1 MVKAGNR
8 FGLTL
13 ALVASFFASFLA
25 APRLHAQAEQPAS
38 EEPGPST
45 LLQSRAE
52 GVVSVLNGQTPPD
65 EVFDASFLMAV
76 SPAMLSAMNQQLS
89 AQFGAL
95 EGVEKIEVRD
105 ATSGTVTF
113 RFERAAGTG
122 PLTIAPSP
130 PYKIIGLQL
139 SQFKASHD
147 NVDSLR
153 SELAALPG
161 DVGVLFAPLDSP
173 DTPVLSLNPDRQ
185 FAIGSTFKLYILSAL
200 ARSVEEG
207 ERKWN
212 DVLTLDRASFP
223 SGQMHNWPKGAPV
236 TLHTLATMMI
246 SISDNTATDI
256 LLHALGRSTVEAELK
271 RIGHSAPART
281 LPFLSTLELFGL
293 KGSDTNMRRYIKA
306 DEAGRR
312 LILADFEDDV
322 AGDPTRI
329 EPPRFAKPTAI
340 DTLEWFASG
349 RDLEKLARRLSEI
362 RDPVVRQIM
371 SVSKG
376 LPEGATADWAYV
388 GYKGG
393 SEPGVL
399 NLTWLL
405 QSEQGRYYVLAM
417 SWNNPDAVLNHS
429 TFEFLAQRILDLAE

>member
-1 MVKAGNR
+1 MVKAGYR

-13 ALVASFFASFLA
+13 ALLASPLA
-25 APRLHAQAEQPAS
+25 VSQLCAQVEQPAT
-38 EEPGPST
+38 EEPAEST

-52 GVVSVLNGQTPPD
+52 GVVAVLTGQTPPE

-76 SPAMLSAMNQQLS
+76 SPDMLSSMYQQLS

-95 EGVEKIEVRD
+95 EGVEKIEPRD
-105 ATSGTVTF
+105 AVSGTVTF
-113 RFERAAGTG
+113 RFERATGTG
-122 PLTIAPSP
+122 PLIIAPSP
-130 PYKIIGLQL
+130 PHKIIGLQL
-139 SQFKASHD
+139 SQFKASND
-147 NVDSLR
+147 SVDSVR

-200 ARSVEEG
+200 ARSVESG
-207 ERKWN
+207 ERNWN
-212 DVLTLDRASFP
+212 DVLTIDRASFP

-256 LLHALGRSTVEAELK
+256 LLHALGRSTVEAELR
-271 RIGHSAPART
+271 RIGHSAPSRT
-281 LPFLSTLELFGL
+281 LPFLSTLEMFGL
-293 KGSDTNMRRYIKA
+293 KGSEINMRRYIKA

-322 AGDPTRI
+322 AGDPAKV
-329 EPPRFAKPTAI
+329 EPPRFATPTAI

-349 RDLEKLARRLSEI
+349 RDLEKLVRRLSEI
-362 RDPVVRQIM
+362 HDPVVRQIM

-376 LPEGATADWAYV
+376 LPDGATADWGYV

-405 QSEQGRYYVLAM
+405 QSKQGRYYVLAM
-417 SWNNPDAVLNHS
+417 SWNNPEAVLDHS
-429 TFEFLAQRILDLAE
+429 TFELLAQRILDLAK